1 MLTLGALIIQSQEDQ
16 KTGKMPILNYTTQI
30 DSYKTITE
38 IQQILAKGGAKKMIV
53 DNDDNGLPIA
63 LTFCV
68 EWHGSPLAFALPCN
82 FEGVLK
88 AMKKSS
94 KVPRSLCTN
103 EQALRVGW
111 RIVKDWVAAQLAIV
125 EAQLADVAE
134 VFLPYAVTKSGTTL
148 YKHIQTD
155 SRLLL
160 SAPN

>member
-1 MLTLGALIIQSQEDQ
+1 
-16 KTGKMPILNYTTQI
+16 MPILNYTTKI

-38 IQQILAKGGAKKMIV
+38 IQQILARNGGKKMII
-53 DNDDNGLPIA
+53 DNNDAGLPIA

-68 EWHGSPLAFALPCN
+68 DWHGSPLAFVLPCN

-94 KVPRSLCTN
+94 KVPRSLCTE

-111 RIVKDWVAAQLAIV
+111 RIVKDWVEAQMAIV
-125 EAQLADVAE
+125 EAQLASIAE

-148 YKHIQTD
+148 YKHIETD

-160 SAPN
+160 SNGS